1 MLKNKSLYIKL
12 SLTTGIFFSLC
23 SYAKAAE
30 INKEID
36 DIHKTWNIKFNQ
48 EVNYDAE
55 TKREITIKDSNG
67 NILETEINLKD
78 GKTITVSSPKE
89 GYKVGEIYTL
99 NIGGK
104 VRSKELKLIKAP
116 RSYTFKIKEK
126 ISNPDTVDYK
136 HKEIVNTTIDTTINS
151 IEKKGIETEWESIA
165 LLKAGRI
172 IPDTYIKKIEGDL
185 KNSNGVLAQPT
196 DYERMILGLPAAKAD
211 PTNVAGYNLLEKVY
225 NNEDLESQGIN
236 AYVYGLIALDSKSYD
251 VPDSVMWTRKKLVEA
266 ILDNRTK
273 DKGWDFAGIKAD
285 PDMTGM
291 ALIALAPYK
300 NEAEVKKAIDE
311 GVKKLSDL
319 QTENAAFSC
328 YDLENCESICQV
340 IMGLCANGIDPTED
354 RFVKNK
360 KTMID
365 ALMTFKTADGGF
377 SHIRKSKKDSK
388 ATEQAVLALQAYKNL
403 KENKSVKIY

>member
-1 MLKNKSLYIKL
+1 MLKSKSFYIKL
-12 SLTTGIFFSLC
+12 SLTTGIFLSLC
-23 SYAKAAE
+23 SYARAAE
-30 INKEID
+30 VNKEID
-36 DIHKTWNIKFNQ
+36 DIHKTWNIKFTQ
-48 EVNYDAE
+48 EVNFDDE

-89 GYKVGEIYTL
+89 GYKVGGTYTL

-126 ISNPDTVDYK
+126 TNVPNTGDYK
-136 HKEIVNTTIDTTINS
+136 HKELVNTTINTTINA
-151 IEKKGIETEWESIA
+151 IEKKGIETEWEVIA
-165 LLKAGRI
+165 LSKAGKT
-172 IPDTYIKKIEGDL
+172 IPDAYIKKVEADL
-185 KNSNGVLAQPT
+185 KKSNGVLEQPT
-196 DYERMILGLPAAKAD
+196 DYQRMIIGLPAAKAD
-211 PTNVAGYNLLEKVY
+211 PTNIAGYNLLEKVY

-236 AYVYGLIALDSKSYD
+236 AYVYGLIALDSKSYN
-251 VPDSVMWTRKKLVEA
+251 VPDSAMWTRKKLVEV
-266 ILDNRTK
+266 ILDNRIK
-273 DKGWDFAGIKAD
+273 DNGWDFAGIKAD

-300 NEAEVKKAIDE
+300 NEKEANKAIDE
-311 GVKKLSDL
+311 GAKKLADL
-319 QTENAAFSC
+319 QKESAAFSC
-328 YDLENCESICQV
+328 YDVENCESICEV

-365 ALMTFKTADGGF
+365 ALMTFKTTDGGF
-377 SHIRKSKKDSK
+377 SHIRKGKKDPK

-403 KENKSVKIY
+403 KENKSVKVY